1 MCMWGRAHF
10 QPYWHLKHAHLWSLS
25 TSLSWESAGKTPSMQ
40 KRNSLREMKTA
51 LFVQCHTQ
59 LSFLPASL
67 SSSSSDLS
75 QPVHRIRF
83 ISQQNRCC
91 WLEVSTQDEG
101 FRLHVFSVWNA
112 AFASTRSGLGGT
124 RQIFLVRPG
133 TPDQT
138 TTTTHARSAVSGHS
152 TVELNPTVGLL
163 LLSYLHKWLKF
174 GWNENAI
181 NRFVLMIS
189 ARGLNGGTL

>member
-1 MCMWGRAHF
+1 MHICEAWAHHSPESLLEKHHQCRRGILCLRWKRLYLSSVTPSWASS
-10 QPYWHLKHAHLWSLS
+10 QPPSPPPPLTSASLS
-25 TSLSWESAGKTPSMQ
+25 TGSVLSLSK
-40 KRNSLREMKTA
+40 
-51 LFVQCHTQ
+51 
-59 LSFLPASL
+59 
-67 SSSSSDLS
+67 
-75 QPVHRIRF
+75 
-83 ISQQNRCC
+83 NRCC
-91 WLEVSTQDEG
+91 WLEVSSQDEG
-101 FRLHVFSVWNA
+101 FCLHVFSVWNA

-124 RQIFLVRPG
+124 QQIFLVRPG

-181 NRFVLMIS
+181 NHFALMIS
-189 ARGLNGGTL
+189 AHGLNGAHFRKVATKLFKWN